1 MSDKFLNKLNETY
14 VGEYIPNKIRSLN
27 MKYNESNII
36 NVFDNIANYY
46 KLIIEIEK
54 SFDMNKTD
62 NSNKIIESLGNEF
75 RTTLENFKID
85 GNGNLNSKLIK
96 YDTRNTEI
104 DYSKEIKKISENLIN
119 SMGRSQNMNKT
130 TRKVPA

>member
-1 MSDKFLNKLNETY
+1 MALKLDCFVTLFWGIRLLYKKKHNKNIIKFKQAFH
-14 VGEYIPNKIRSLN
+14 PNFVHSYKIR
-27 MKYNESNII
+27 
-36 NVFDNIANYY
+36 F
-46 KLIIEIEK
+46 
-54 SFDMNKTD
+54 TD

-119 SMGRSQNMNKT
+119 NMGRSQNMNKT

>member
-75 RTTLENFKID
+75 RNTLENFRID

-119 SMGRSQNMNKT
+119 NMGRSQNMNKT

>member
-119 SMGRSQNMNKT
+119 NMGRSQNMNKT